1 MLRDN
6 RAVLLVIVLI
16 AVVSGLANEIFNLNI
31 PVERIFTIAWL
42 VIGLG
47 ALIVSA
53 LLLGNKLRPSDGW
66 GQTPLGMLFIGIG
79 CLSLGTRYGLIVR
92 YGDDLSQGLSRT
104 LAVLSVLFIVGL
116 VIESKGNKEDPGL
129 T

>member
-1 MLRDN
+1 
-6 RAVLLVIVLI
+6 VIVLI